1 MANAGA
7 DAGVSIGELLE
18 QDGSRWGRIR
28 NLVRAGAIAPARVVR
43 TALQDQA
50 SIAVL
55 LITTEVRA
63 AEKPGQEALQ
73 PAVTGGG
80 GVDF

>member
-1 MANAGA
+1 M
-7 DAGVSIGELLE
+7 
-18 QDGSRWGRIR
+18 
-28 NLVRAGAIAPARVVR
+28 RAGAIAPARVVR

-50 SIAVL
+50 SIAVF

-63 AEKPGQEALQ
+63 AEKPGQETPQ

-80 GVDF
+80 GMDF